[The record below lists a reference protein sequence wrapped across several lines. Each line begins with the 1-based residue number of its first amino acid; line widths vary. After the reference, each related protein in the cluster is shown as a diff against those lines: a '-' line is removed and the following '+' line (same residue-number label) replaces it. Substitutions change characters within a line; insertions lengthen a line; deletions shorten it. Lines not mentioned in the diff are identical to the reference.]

1 MRAAFARFDA
11 NRSGKLDHNELR
23 AALRQLGLDVGEEA
37 TTAIL
42 QRHDANNNGLLD
54 VREFGSLV
62 RQLGRPPGAVDLH
75 SQLAGAAWQTAQS
88 DDGRQYFYNDETGE
102 STWKRPAALDAK
114 PRTAARATPRRTAD
128 QPPLSPVTV
137 PRASPL
143 PIPCTLH
150 ACGARMCRA
159 LPRAPCHAPHHA
171 PHATR
176 PMPRTTPRAM
186 WPRHV
191 PRANALQHTRSRC
204 SSPTH
209 THNAQR
215 TQVLLAVNSVTEVGR
230 QRALAVSGLEMDGTH
245 GAPRS
250 VGGRSGGR

>member
-1 MRAAFARFDA
+1 MSCARRCVSSGSMWA
-11 NRSGKLDHNELR
+11 RRRPPPSCSGTTLTTTGCSTCASSAPSCVSWGGHPVRSTSTPSWPAPRGR
-23 AALRQLGLDVGEEA
+23 RRRA
-37 TTAIL
+37 TTA
-42 QRHDANNNGLLD
+42 
-54 VREFGSLV
+54 GSTSTTT
-62 RQLGRPPGAVDLH
+62 RRASRPGSGP
-75 SQLAGAAWQTAQS
+75 
-88 DDGRQYFYNDETGE
+88 
-102 STWKRPAALDAK
+102 
-114 PRTAARATPRRTAD
+114 PRSMPSRAP
-128 QPPLSPVTV
+128 
-137 PRASPL
+137 PRARRPVAPLTNHRSRPLRCHAPRPSPY
-143 PIPCTLH
+143 PAPCTRAAH
-150 ACGARMCRA
+150 ACVAPCHAPHATHHTTRPM
-159 LPRAPCHAPHHA
+159 PRAPCHAPHHA

>member
-11 NRSGKLDHNELR
+11 NRSGKLDHKELR

-37 TTAIL
+37 ATLIL
-42 QRHDANNNGLLD
+42 QRHDANDNGLLD

-62 RQLGRPPGAVDLH
+62 RQLGRPPGAVDLD
-75 SQLAGAAWQTAQS
+75 SQAAGAAWQTAQS

-128 QPPLSPVTV
+128 QPPLSPATV

-150 ACGARMCRA
+150 PARVRRTRICRA

-171 PHATR
+171 PCGR
-176 PMPRTTPRAM
+176 GMYRA
-186 WPRHV
+186 
-191 PRANALQHTRSRC
+191 
-204 SSPTH
+204 PTH
-209 THNAQR
+209 SNTHTHQVLLSNTHNAQR
-215 TQVLLAVNSVTEVGR
+215 TQVLLAVNSVTELGR
-230 QRALAVSGLEMDGTH
+230 QRALAVTGLEMDGTH